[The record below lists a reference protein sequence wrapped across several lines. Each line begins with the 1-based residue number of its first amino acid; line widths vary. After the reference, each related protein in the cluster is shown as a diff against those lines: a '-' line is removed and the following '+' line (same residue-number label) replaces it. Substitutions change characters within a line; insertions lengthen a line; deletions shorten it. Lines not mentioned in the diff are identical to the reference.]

1 MCPPRSTPVN
11 FHERHLTRPQKPR
24 DDEYHFTERA
34 QKLIDAWNPKGSDS
48 KSNGDAKTA
57 EVTDGTAA
65 MNLNG
70 TGACWR
76 SRALAVW
83 LTRVLFFSLLATP
96 AAEEDAKG
104 EADADAPAEVDTE
117 NVGDESMLAD
127 VTMSEAP

>member
-1 MCPPRSTPVN
+1 MPRTSPHVHVAMCPPRSTPVN

-76 SRALAVW
+76 FWCADGL
-83 LTRVLFFSLLATP
+83 LTRGFS
-96 AAEEDAKG
+96 
-104 EADADAPAEVDTE
+104 
-117 NVGDESMLAD
+117 S
-127 VTMSEAP
+127 SF